1 MNMKSI
7 FIILK
12 SISIACVFVLCV
24 CGYINYYS
32 QPENSKQRWLQ
43 SEGPIDPELETAV
56 MDRLFEFPQALAK
69 NMIIKD
75 ITMDTAS
82 MLTVAPSGIAILV
95 IWLETPISSSIH
107 CLLIGIV
114 AELEQVP
121 NAFSA
126 AGMIALKKRIGL
138 SLPRILTDRPYTRK
152 AKPKNAT

>member
-1 MNMKSI
+1 MVASAAKEAIAPPGIPGVPTDRSTFARRI
-7 FIILK
+7 TIIK
-12 SISIACVFVLCV
+12 
-24 CGYINYYS
+24 
-32 QPENSKQRWLQ
+32 
-43 SEGPIDPELETAV
+43 ET
-56 MDRLFEFPQALAK
+56 LTLIPQALAK